1 MMNISELAAEKLKG
15 ILEDEG
21 APEASLRIVV
31 TPSANGGLSYM
42 MTLEQQVKEEDSVV
56 HANGVSI
63 VVDRESVP
71 LLADVEIDYVEGL
84 MRSGFVINNPNFE
97 SEGGGCGSEG
107 GGCACGGQC
116 SCGGH

>member
-1 MMNISELAAEKLKG
+1 MNVSELAAEKLKG
-15 ILEDEG
+15 ILQEEG
-21 APEASLRIVV
+21 TPEASLRIVA
-31 TPSANGGLSYM
+31 TPDAHGGLSYM

-63 VVDRESVP
+63 VVDRESLP
-71 LLADVEIDYVEGL
+71 LLEDVEIDYVEGL
-84 MRSGFVINNPNFE
+84 MRSGFVISNPNFA
-97 SEGGGCGSEG
+97 SEA

>member
-1 MMNISELAAEKLKG
+1 MMNISELAAEKLKD
-15 ILEDEG
+15 ILQEEG
-21 APEASLRIVV
+21 APEASLRIVA
-31 TPSANGGLSYM
+31 TPAANGGLSYM
-42 MTLEQQVKEEDSVV
+42 MTVEQQVKEEDSVV

-97 SEGGGCGSEG
+97 FEG